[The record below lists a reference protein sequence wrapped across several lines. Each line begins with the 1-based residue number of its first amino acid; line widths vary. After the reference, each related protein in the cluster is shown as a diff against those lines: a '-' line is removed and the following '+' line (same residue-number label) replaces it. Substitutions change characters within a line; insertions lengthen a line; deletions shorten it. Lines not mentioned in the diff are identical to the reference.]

1 MMVIIVVTTIIW
13 QRGAAWFHL
22 VNEMQINEAIV
33 RNRSILF
40 HVLFIN
46 LLFPYI
52 FFSPLLGG
60 MLLWGGGGYVLP
72 MPSRYAPGYGTL
84 PNNGVKEPKASF
96 SYLTHRYSIF
106 RLSRL
111 RSSHCKPDILPLTVN
126 LIYLKKDQVIH
137 REEETSVD
145 FVKDNVDSWSCDNIV
160 REITRKLL
168 GKIEFVVYKER
179 IHTLGFW
186 DDQMEKKSTQSCW
199 KSYTAQTHNK
209 WDYKQCG
216 MEV

>member
-1 MMVIIVVTTIIW
+1 MVC
-13 QRGAAWFHL
+13 
-22 VNEMQINEAIV
+22 
-33 RNRSILF
+33 
-40 HVLFIN
+40 
-46 LLFPYI
+46 YC
-52 FFSPLLGG
+52 
-60 MLLWGGGGYVLP
+60 GGGGDTCFPCPVDTPLAMVPYQITVSKSQKHLFHILHIV
-72 MPSRYAPGYGTL
+72 TL
-84 PNNGVKEPKASF
+84 FLDCLGFA
-96 SYLTHRYSIF
+96 
-106 RLSRL
+106 
-111 RSSHCKPDILPLTVN
+111 PLTVN

-168 GKIEFVVYKER
+168 GKIEPVVYKER
-179 IHTLGFW
+179 IHTFGFW